1 MWLISHEEV
10 YFQLHKVRKCAIF
23 ALNMLCELST
33 LGYCVCVKRG
43 QEEGCSLNPQI
54 NFMLCLMCT
63 STHTA

>member
-1 MWLISHEEV
+1 MGLISHEEV

-54 NFMLCLMCT
+54 KL
-63 STHTA
+63 